1 MDMKIS
7 LLLMSIVFVLNV
19 STAQNN
25 TSQKNDTTNKNA
37 HIIYKIIKTDGG
49 ELIGNILEQN
59 TREILF
65 KTSDDRTFYIPQHNI
80 KEIVKLDL
88 SEFNKKG
95 EFVGENP
102 FATRYY
108 FSTNGL
114 PLKKG
119 ESYILLNWFG
129 PDIQFGLGNNV
140 GVGVISTWVGAPII
154 GTVKKSW
161 EINRYTNVAVGGLL
175 GTGSWGAFDLV
186 GGIPFASVSF
196 GDRKSNVSI
205 STGYGAL
212 SYNAYDIV
220 VDESG
225 YIENGSNRRVLN
237 QAAMFSVAAMYKF
250 TKKVSFVFESFFI
263 FPNTYEQESLP
274 DYDYSAEPSKVMGLI
289 TPGFRFQQEKGKA
302 FQIGFAGVFDKTN
315 IFSIPMVQWFRSF

>member
-1 MDMKIS
+1 MDFNCLNFKIKKDMKIS

-65 KTSDDRTFYIPQHNI
+65 NTSDDRTFYIPQHNI

-108 FSTNGL
+108 L
-114 PLKKG
+114 
-119 ESYILLNWFG
+119 
-129 PDIQFGLGNNV
+129 
-140 GVGVISTWVGAPII
+140 
-154 GTVKKSW
+154 
-161 EINRYTNVAVGGLL
+161 
-175 GTGSWGAFDLV
+175 
-186 GGIPFASVSF
+186 
-196 GDRKSNVSI
+196 
-205 STGYGAL
+205 AL
-212 SYNAYDIV
+212 MD
-220 VDESG
+220 
-225 YIENGSNRRVLN
+225 
-237 QAAMFSVAAMYKF
+237 
-250 TKKVSFVFESFFI
+250 
-263 FPNTYEQESLP
+263 
-274 DYDYSAEPSKVMGLI
+274 
-289 TPGFRFQQEKGKA
+289 FR
-302 FQIGFAGVFDKTN
+302 
-315 IFSIPMVQWFRSF
+315 

>member
-1 MDMKIS
+1 
-7 LLLMSIVFVLNV
+7 MSIVFVLNV

-237 QAAMFSVAAMYKF
+237 QAAMYKF